1 MVAGTAN
8 AAIAASK
15 NILRRETICDLIGSL
30 MAIPLTYVPL
40 GDNSY

>member
-15 NILRRETICDLIGSL
+15 NILRREMICDLIGSL